1 MCRERSLD
9 ELGVHAPQPV
19 PVLDDH
25 RGHRRVREQ
34 ATELGARPVQ
44 PRADFCFSPDDRLAS
59 LGCPLGKPSH
69 LTVEVASLVVGG
81 HPDVETEGF
90 GRHRLGRR
98 VG

>member
-1 MCRERSLD
+1 MFNHSGLPAKA
-9 ELGVHAPQPV
+9 GGSKIH
-19 PVLDDH
+19 H
-25 RGHRRVREQ
+25 
-34 ATELGARPVQ
+34 
-44 PRADFCFSPDDRLAS
+44 PRADFCFHPDDRMAS

-81 HPDVETEGF
+81 HPGVETEGF